1 MKKRRIF
8 LILILVITGLCLL
21 GGLVSWASN
30 RAIPQSSANPTAL
43 GAEQKALLAE
53 AVHLRTTLGSQVWPG
68 WGEAAIPLL
77 AFNEAHAFLVGLAQP
92 EDGWVRV
99 PRTAQE
105 GGPWQVVLGDDF
117 LGEAYYGQPL
127 TSQDANP
134 QNFTVLVGDRWAAAL
149 QTREYALI
157 RFASGFREELPP
169 LVREVF
175 PYSLAWRFLFGTGEN
190 YVGALLHEAF
200 HAYQGMLAPAR
211 LAAAEQAIRQEGSY
225 PWEEEAHQAG
235 WKAEME
241 LLVQAARAGDEVK
254 AARLGREFLA
264 QRARRRSD
272 GTLTAEQV
280 DFERQREWLEGLA
293 RYAELGIWRAAW
305 LDTDYSPLPEAQELA
320 DFHSYQGF
328 ERRWQEEIDQIKR
341 MADDRGDGRFYY
353 SGLAQAVL
361 LERLLPGWKE
371 TAMQDGVWLE
381 DLLRQA
387 LERQ

>member
-293 RYAELGIWRAAW
+293 KYAELTSIRSAGLAESYTPHPAMSAA
-305 LDTDYSPLPEAQELA
+305 A
-320 DFHSYQGF
+320 DFNDYAGSPRFWEQQL
-328 ERRWQEEIDQIKR
+328 QEAAR
-341 MADDRGDGRFYY
+341 MSPQEGETRFYY
-353 SGLAQAVL
+353 SGFTQAVL
-361 LERLLPGWKE
+361 LDRLLPGWKE
-371 TAMQDGVWLE
+371 RAFDEGVWLE
-381 DLLRQA
+381 DLLA
-387 LERQ
+387 EAVGE